1 MDSPRLTVDCV
12 ISDAAGNIVFV
23 RRKYDPFK
31 GSYALPGGFVEIG
44 ETVED
49 ACRREIREET
59 NLELNDMRLV
69 GVYSKPGRDP
79 RRHTVTIAFAARAD
93 LSRLKAGDDA
103 ADAVA
108 IGDWRDHALA
118 FDHRQIV
125 EDALSH
131 AAPRAR

>member
-1 MDSPRLTVDCV
+1 METPRLTVDCV

-23 RRKYDPFK
+23 KRKYDPFK
-31 GSYALPGGFVEIG
+31 GSFALPGGFVEIG

-59 NLELNDMRLV
+59 NLELEALRLV
-69 GVYSKPGRDP
+69 GVYSQPDRDP

-103 ADAVA
+103 EDAVA
-108 IGDWRDHALA
+108 IGDWRDHILA
-118 FDHRQIV
+118 FDHRQIID
-125 EDALSH
+125 DALSG
-131 AAPRAR
+131 AIPRAK